1 MSISFNGAGSFF
13 RSTLLAALML
23 GSVAVFG
30 PMFAPCTTA
39 LAAIRPPQAG
49 EVRVGEVRV
58 GEVRALVIGIDAY
71 QFVPQLRGAVADAR
85 DIEQTLRSQ
94 GVKDV
99 TALLDAA
106 ADRATVMRALDQ
118 L

>member
-13 RSTLLAALML
+13 RSTLLPALML

-30 PMFAPCTTA
+30 LIFAVCATA
-39 LAAIRPPQAG
+39 QAATIRPPQ
-49 EVRVGEVRV
+49 R

-85 DIEQTLRSQ
+85 DIESTLRRQ
-94 GVKDV
+94 GVTDV
-99 TALLDAA
+99 TALYDAS

-118 L
+118 LLQRSQP